1 MQEFSSEEYTTT
13 NSRQTAPA
21 SPYPMY
27 GYGMGNTMPSAA
39 MPSMYGMKPTATSFP
54 PMMTTGFPG
63 TPVFPPQPAG
73 AAIPGMPTA
82 TPTGAP
88 SIPGML
94 PLEQSYIENILRL
107 NRGKLGTFYF
117 TYENNNQWN
126 AKVYRG
132 RIEAAG
138 RDHLIISD
146 PQTGVRHLLL
156 MVNFDYATFD
166 EELNYEYPFGGTYGG
181 VTPVPTTTAP
191 R

>member
-1 MQEFSSEEYTTT
+1 MQEFISEEYT
-13 NSRQTAPA
+13 NSRQTAA
-21 SPYPMY
+21 NPYGMY
-27 GYGMGNTMPSAA
+27 GYGPGVVRP
-39 MPSMYGMKPTATSFP
+39 PYGY
-54 PMMTTGFPG
+54 PG
-63 TPVFPPQPAG
+63 TPYQTAPAFPPQPAG
-73 AAIPGMPTA
+73 ATIPGMGAPS
-82 TPTGAP
+82 PVAP

-94 PLEQSYIENILRL
+94 PLEQSYVENILRL
-107 NRGKLGTFYF
+107 NRGKVGTFYF

-132 RIEAAG
+132 VVEAAG

-156 MVNFDYATFD
+156 MVNFDYATF
-166 EELNYEYPFGGTYGG
+166 EGELNYEYPYGGAYGG

>member
-1 MQEFSSEEYTTT
+1 MQEFGSEEYTTI

-27 GYGMGNTMPSAA
+27 GYGMGNTMPAAA
-39 MPSMYGMKPTATSFP
+39 MPSMYGTKPSFP
-54 PMMTTGFPG
+54 SFPATTTGFPG
-63 TPVFPPQPAG
+63 APFFPPQPAG
-73 AAIPGMPTA
+73 ATIPGLTTGA
-82 TPTGAP
+82 PTGAP
-88 SIPGML
+88 PIPGML
-94 PLEQSYIENILRL
+94 PLEQSFVENILRL
-107 NRGKLGTFYF
+107 NRGKIGTFYF
-117 TYENNNQWN
+117 TYENNSQWN
-126 AKVYRG
+126 AKVFRG

-166 EELNYEYPFGGTYGG
+166 EELNYEYPFGGGVYGG
-181 VTPVPTTTAP
+181 VSPVPTTVAP